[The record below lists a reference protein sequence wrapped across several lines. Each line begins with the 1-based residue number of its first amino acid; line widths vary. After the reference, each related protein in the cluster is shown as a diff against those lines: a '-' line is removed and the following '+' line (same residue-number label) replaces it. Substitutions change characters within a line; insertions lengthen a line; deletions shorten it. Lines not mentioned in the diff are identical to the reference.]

1 MTIIKQKGVTE
12 SGHAK
17 NLRNY
22 INDKAALA
30 RDFQNILNPARWS
43 DEMARLRKVC
53 GHDKASRRMRDKQT
67 GEWKQAENTIMYHQI
82 LAFLPEEADIN
93 GGPMTPEAC
102 MRYAKE
108 YAASRYPDYQIAFA
122 LHKEHCREDG
132 TDRYAVH
139 MAINRSNALTG
150 KRLSEGRSGKAKRE
164 RAAFVREMD
173 GRWSLKQVE
182 EGVENSAIHKRQ
194 PQRVGAEKQII
205 DRAEKQGVAPEDASY
220 KYNLRKLCQGLKKRA
235 RSMEEYRSLLA
246 EWGVDTEI
254 RGGKLFATDT
264 DNNKYSFRV
273 SRLDKALE
281 ENILTEV
288 FARNAG
294 NSKMAR
300 IEADVQKAM
309 QDVADHK
316 AAKTEYIAAVK
327 RCYQDYQAKVRQQ
340 KGHTSEEIPQI
351 QLPRIPEILA
361 GDAEVRRE
369 VVKMIRKS
377 DELRS
382 RSVVKETGK
391 QANVAK
397 KEEMQQVRQRQERV
411 HQSERTSRGNR

>member
-43 DEMARLRKVC
+43 DEMARLRKAC
-53 GHDKASRRMRDKQT
+53 GHDVPARAGGR
-67 GEWKQAENTIMYHQI
+67 NTILYHQI
-82 LAFLPEEADIN
+82 LAFLPEEADVN

-108 YAASRYPDYQIAFA
+108 YAASRYPDYQVAFA

-139 MAINRSNALTG
+139 MAINRSNLATE
-150 KRLSEGRSGKAKRE
+150 KRLAEGRGGKAKRE

-173 GRWSLKQVE
+173 GRWNLKQVE
-182 EGVENSAIHKRQ
+182 AGVENSAIHKRQ

-205 DRAEKQGVAPEDASY
+205 DRADKQGIAPEDASY

-235 RSMEEYRSLLA
+235 KSMDEYRSLLA
-246 EWGVDTEI
+246 EWGVETEI
-254 RGGKLFATDT
+254 RDGKLFATDM
-264 DNNKYSFRV
+264 DHNKYSFRV

-281 ENILTEV
+281 ENLLAEA
-288 FARNAG
+288 FARSAG
-294 NSKMAR
+294 DAKMAR
-300 IEADVQKAM
+300 IEAEVQAAAKGVS
-309 QDVADHK
+309 DYK
-316 AAKTEYIAAVK
+316 AA
-327 RCYQDYQAKVRQQ
+327 RAKYLDAVRQCWQ
-340 KGHTSEEIPQI
+340 SYRAQAGQEKGTALESFPKLHV
-351 QLPRIPEILA
+351 PRIPESLA
-361 GDAEVRRE
+361 KDAEVRRE
-369 VVKMIRKS
+369 VLGVIRRG
-377 DELRS
+377 DELRQ
-382 RSVVKETGK
+382 RLAGGTAVEKHGE
-391 QANVAK
+391 AK
-397 KEEMQQVRQRQERV
+397 ADKARQDRQRQEQQTR
-411 HQSERTSRGNR
+411 ERKERENGR